1 MLRPSPG
8 DLLRGLREGLKSSV
22 LPALPKGVAQRQ
34 LKAALHLLD
43 RLERS
48 WDLMGAHLAADN
60 RDIET
65 TLGAIAD
72 ASLQAQLAAAPEA
85 VPSGF
90 NCPQLRA
97 AAARNLQLQALLD
110 DYAAA
115 HPSPQ
120 VDALLRRMA
129 ARDSILTGDTL
140 P

>member
-8 DLLRGLREGLKSSV
+8 DLLKGVRAGLKSSV
-22 LPALPKGVAQRQ
+22 LSALPKGAAQRQ
-34 LKAALHLLD
+34 LKAALHLLE

-65 TLGAIAD
+65 TLGGIDD
-72 ASLQAQLAAAPEA
+72 AGLRAQLAEQPGTA
-85 VPSGF
+85 PSGF

-97 AAARNLQLQALLD
+97 AAERNIQLQAVLD
-110 DYAAA
+110 DYAARHNA
-115 HPSPQ
+115 PQ
-120 VDALLRRMA
+120 VEALLRRMA
-129 ARDSILTGDTL
+129 ARDSILIGDTL